1 MKIIFFLLFIN
12 ILCYSC
18 SPINKQHG
26 YLLDDVLNSTDE
38 LSKFAIG
45 TSSEN
50 DVFKALGSPSIE
62 ISDINNVWIY
72 LISVK
77 QRNVFESDNIVYQ
90 SIFRF
95 EFDKNGVLLS
105 KNIANQSDFNEIA
118 FSKSKTRVLR
128 NAYGVGD
135 QLYEAFTRGQ

>member
-1 MKIIFFLLFIN
+1 M
-12 ILCYSC
+12 
-18 SPINKQHG
+18 
-26 YLLDDVLNSTDE
+26 
-38 LSKFAIG
+38 
-45 TSSEN
+45 
-50 DVFKALGSPSIE
+50 ALGSPSIE
-62 ISDINNVWIY
+62 ISDINNVWSY

-105 KNIANQSDFNEIA
+105 KNISNQSDFTEIA

>member
-1 MKIIFFLLFIN
+1 MKIIFFLLFIT
-12 ILCYSC
+12 ICYSC

-38 LSKFAIG
+38 LSKFSLG
-45 TSSEN
+45 STSEN
-50 DVFKALGSPSIE
+50 DVFIALGSPSIE
-62 ISDINNVWIY
+62 ISDVNNVWIY

-77 QRNVFESDNIVYQ
+77 QKNVFESDNIVYQ

-105 KNIANQSDFNEIA
+105 KNVTNQSDFTEIA